1 MWPPRTSASFTAS
14 RNGVD
19 HQTAFP
25 PGASRSARIGG
36 LPHRLGRGQAAA
48 VLLMPVGSRRELMN
62 LPDELWTTVNIE
74 YYADAQDGVFKV
86 LE

>member
-1 MWPPRTSASFTAS
+1 
-14 RNGVD
+14 
-19 HQTAFP
+19 
-25 PGASRSARIGG
+25 
-36 LPHRLGRGQAAA
+36 
-48 VLLMPVGSRRELMN
+48 MPVGSRRELMN